1 MQSEA
6 ISLIR
11 AFNRTVTRRVGAL
24 DESYLARGRP
34 LGEARLLHEIGRDG
48 NDVRGLRAA
57 LKLDSGYLSRLLR
70 SLENQGLV
78 RTAEDQV
85 DGRVR
90 RVSLTET
97 GLGEFG
103 RYDALSNDLAQS
115 FLSPLDTAEQE
126 RLVTAIAEVLRLLRA
141 GEVEIRAEDPG
152 SEAAQHCL
160 LHYFQELARRF
171 DAGFDPARS
180 NSATLAEM
188 SPPAGLFVVARLDGA
203 PVGCGA
209 LKVTEGGIGEIKRM
223 WTDAEARGLGIAR
236 RILRTLEGEA
246 RALGLE
252 CLRLETNRTL
262 IEAQSLYRKEGYADV
277 ARFNDEPYAH
287 HWFEKRL

>member
-1 MQSEA
+1 MQSDA

-48 NDVRGLRAA
+48 NDVRSLRES

-70 SLENQGLV
+70 SLESQGLA
-78 RTAEDQV
+78 RTAEDQT

-90 RVSLTET
+90 RVSLTEA
-97 GLGEFG
+97 GLEEFG

-115 FLSPLDTAEQE
+115 FLSPLDAAERE
-126 RLVTAIAEVLRLLRA
+126 RLIKAIAEVLRLFRA
-141 GEVEIRAEDPG
+141 GEVEICAEDPA
-152 SEAAQHCL
+152 SEAAQYCL
-160 LHYFQELARRF
+160 AHYFQELARRF
-171 DAGFDPARS
+171 DAGFDPALS
-180 NSATLAEM
+180 NSATLAEI
-188 SPPAGLFVVARLDGA
+188 SPPAGLFVVARLDGS

-209 LKVTEGGIGEIKRM
+209 LKVTGGGVGEVKRM
-223 WTDAEARGLGIAR
+223 WTDVETRGLGIAR
-236 RILRTLEGEA
+236 RILRKLESEA
-246 RALGLE
+246 TALGLE
-252 CLRLETNRTL
+252 RLRLETNRTL
-262 IEAQSLYRKEGYADV
+262 VEAQSLYHSAGYAEV
-277 ARFNDEPYAH
+277 PRFNDEPYAH

>member
-1 MQSEA
+1 MNAEA

-34 LGEARLLHEIGRDG
+34 LGEARLLHEVGRGG
-48 NDVRGLRAA
+48 NDVRSLRET

-78 RTAEDQV
+78 QTKEGAV
-85 DGRVR
+85 DARIR
-90 RVSLTET
+90 RVSLTEA
-97 GLGEFG
+97 GLEEFG

-115 FLSPLDTAEQE
+115 FLLPLDAMQQE
-126 RLVTAIAEVLRLLRA
+126 RLIKAICEVMRLLRA
-141 GEVEIRAEDPG
+141 GEVAIRVEDPASG
-152 SEAAQHCL
+152 PAQHCL
-160 LHYFQELARRF
+160 IRYFEELARRF

-180 NSATLAEM
+180 NSASQAEM
-188 SPPAGLFVVARLDGA
+188 TPPSGLFVVAWLDGV
-203 PVGCGA
+203 PVGCAA
-209 LKVTEGGIGEIKRM
+209 LKMAENGTGEIKRM
-223 WTDAEARGLGIAR
+223 WVDPDARGLGIAR

-246 RALGLE
+246 MAQGVT
-252 CLRLETNRTL
+252 CLRLETNRAL
-262 IEAQSLYRKEGYADV
+262 IEAQSLYRREGYLEV
-277 ARFNDEPYAH
+277 APFNSEPYAH

>member
-1 MQSEA
+1 MSDEA

-11 AFNRTVTRRVGAL
+11 AFNRTITRRVGAL
-24 DESYLARGRP
+24 DDSYLSRGRP
-34 LGEARLLHEIGRDG
+34 LGEARLLHEIGRSGSDA
-48 NDVRGLRAA
+48 RSLRET

-70 SLENQGLV
+70 SLENQGLL
-78 RTAEDQV
+78 RTIEDRA
-85 DGRVR
+85 DARVR
-90 RVSLTET
+90 RVSLTDA
-97 GLGEFG
+97 GLEEFE

-115 FLSPLDTAEQE
+115 FLTPLDAGEQE
-126 RLVTAIAEVLRLLRA
+126 RLTKAIAEVTRLLRA
-141 GEVEIRAEDPG
+141 GEVDICLEDPA
-152 SEAAQHCL
+152 SDAAQHCL
-160 LHYFQELARRF
+160 EQYFQELAKRF

-209 LKVTEGGIGEIKRM
+209 LKVTEGGIGEVKRM
-223 WTDAEARGLGIAR
+223 WTDAETRGLGIAR
-236 RILRTLEGEA
+236 RILRKLESEA
-246 RALGLE
+246 RGLGLE

-262 IEAQSLYRKEGYADV
+262 IEAQSLYRKAGYAEV
-277 ARFNDEPYAH
+277 ASFNDEPYAH

>member
-1 MQSEA
+1 MNDEA

-34 LGEARLLHEIGRDG
+34 LGEARLLHEIGRTG
-48 NDVRGLRAA
+48 NDVRSLRET

-78 RTAEDQV
+78 RTAEGDA
-85 DGRVR
+85 DARVR
-90 RVSLTET
+90 RVSLTEA
-97 GLGEFG
+97 GLDEFG
-103 RYDALSNDLAQS
+103 HYDALSNDLAQS
-115 FLSPLDTAEQE
+115 FLAPLDPVQRE
-126 RLVTAIAEVLRLLRA
+126 RLIKATAEVLRLLRA
-141 GEVEIRAEDPG
+141 GEVDIRVEDPA
-152 SEAAQHCL
+152 SDAAQHCL
-160 LHYFQELARRF
+160 LQYFQELARRF

-188 SPPAGLFVVARLDGA
+188 SPPLGLFVIARLDGA

-209 LKVTEGGIGEIKRM
+209 LKVTADRVGEIKRM
-223 WTDAEARGLGIAR
+223 WTDPDARGLGIAR
-236 RILRTLEGEA
+236 RILRRLEGEA
-246 RALGLE
+246 KILGLQ

-262 IEAQSLYRKEGYADV
+262 TEAQSLYRKEGYAEV

-287 HWFEKRL
+287 HWFEKQL